1 MEPTMAESHLLTR
14 KQAAAYLNLP
24 KSVLDADVSRKRL
37 NLPEIRCGRYIRYRL
52 ADLESWLNAHL
63 DGGMQ

>member
-1 MEPTMAESHLLTR
+1 MTISALLTR
-14 KQAAAYLNLP
+14 KEAAAYLNIP

-52 ADLESWLNAHL
+52 ADLEAWLNSHCA
-63 DGGMQ
+63 GGEK

>member
-1 MEPTMAESHLLTR
+1 MDKSPLLTR
-14 KQAAAYLNLP
+14 TQAAAYLNIP

-52 ADLESWLNAHL
+52 TDLENWLNSHL
-63 DGGMQ
+63 SGGVQ